1 MNTRYIEFIS
11 DIDGLDL
18 IEVNWKRGIQNQLRD
33 IKLAFMRAGYRVF
46 GEITMQDRHWTG
58 EIVAEGRGEKVRWHV
73 V

>member
-11 DIDGLDL
+11 DLDGQDL
-18 IEVNWKRGIQNQLRD
+18 IEVNWKRGIFNQLQD

-46 GEITMQDRHWTG
+46 GDIHIENRRWIG